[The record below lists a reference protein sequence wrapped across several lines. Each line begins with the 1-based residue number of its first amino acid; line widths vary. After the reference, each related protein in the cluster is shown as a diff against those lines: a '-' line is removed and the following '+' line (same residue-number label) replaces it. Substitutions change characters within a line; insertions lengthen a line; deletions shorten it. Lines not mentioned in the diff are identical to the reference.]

1 MPVNS
6 SVEITQAT
14 KAGRADSTSNR
25 TLVKASKVKA
35 SKVKASKAP
44 VKGANRNS
52 TEGSWTFHQFRTRA
66 GEEALRRVA
75 FVCGYA
81 ILMSGKAF
89 YSSLQFCYKL
99 TNAKG

>member
-6 SVEITQAT
+6 SVAITQAT

-35 SKVKASKAP
+35 SKAP

-52 TEGSWTFHQFRTRA
+52 TEGPWTFHRFRTRA

-75 FVCGYA
+75 FACGCA